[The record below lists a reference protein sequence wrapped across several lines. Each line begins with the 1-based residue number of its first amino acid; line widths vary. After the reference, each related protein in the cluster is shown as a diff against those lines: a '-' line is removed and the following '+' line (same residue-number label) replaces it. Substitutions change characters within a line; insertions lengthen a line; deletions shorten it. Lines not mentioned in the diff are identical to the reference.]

1 METIAAARYVSATLS
16 FAPHLVG
23 NGLARSAYHGF
34 TCTHQSGNRN
44 KCIRRSSKAPLKSL
58 PLAELEG
65 KMPLAADEVLLYPR
79 RRRYFVD
86 ICIGLV
92 NNHRSG

>member
-1 METIAAARYVSATLS
+1 MPGVEVTDETVVAAPYISALLR

-65 KMPLAADEVLLYPR
+65 KMPLAADEV
-79 RRRYFVD
+79 
-86 ICIGLV
+86 
-92 NNHRSG
+92 

>member
-1 METIAAARYVSATLS
+1 MVASRNTGALLR

-65 KMPLAADEVLLYPR
+65 KMPLAADEV
-79 RRRYFVD
+79 
-86 ICIGLV
+86 
-92 NNHRSG
+92 